1 MHVQRGIA
9 AFSRSDFWLLQEKLA
24 MKLPSSDKSFEPR
37 QYECP
42 YTSDNIITVTG
53 QCVGVVQLY
62 TTTSW

>member
-42 YTSDNIITVTG
+42 YTSDNKSLMVKLSTYGKQVFF
-53 QCVGVVQLY
+53 L
-62 TTTSW
+62 